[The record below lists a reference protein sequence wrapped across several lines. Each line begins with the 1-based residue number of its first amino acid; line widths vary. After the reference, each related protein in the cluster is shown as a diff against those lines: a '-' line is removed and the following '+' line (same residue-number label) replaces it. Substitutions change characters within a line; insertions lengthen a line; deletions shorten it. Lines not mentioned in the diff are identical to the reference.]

1 LNTYLIQHALDHVW
15 CSPEQDYQHL
25 FQPRRLT
32 VPKGVKRFVD
42 VEWLRLQ
49 LPDSVYRYHVYQI
62 GQLSPDFLNLLP
74 DTQRWYTGT
83 EAVNRN
89 EITIDLY
96 TQKGLH
102 IPLFESYFRKTE
114 TFNLIIAIRDQP
126 RIFSAETNV
135 LYARFYSNAY
145 FTSERS
151 QFLIDRLYTN
161 GKRIGSRVDTL
172 SFQKE
177 INDAKDL
184 GTGFVYV
191 MHNGWLVNN
200 LVTDQVNVD
209 DVVEYVHD
217 TSVDRVWDVTI
228 DSLETFNS
236 TLDSVRK
243 YLIKQPNAATDSI
256 DYHDDLDF
264 WVYRT
269 GETFLKGIFFH
280 KGHTNCLRMVTHS
293 AYAMAVQSVLDHAQK
308 VTDWIPNTLSLR
320 VVIRKSGY
328 DRGLVFETNRIR
340 ELYRLS
346 DLATL
351 QAMVGAHALVPEW
364 QAAHLEASA
373 YTAIMAKTLGAIT
386 SPDVQ
391 LAYGYNAV
399 SKIVG
404 EALHRPIVED
414 GRRVVHPP
422 FKLRY
427 RATAYEYTIAG
438 TLIDFHYHN
447 EGRIYT
453 VKSPE
458 AYYIEFIVGQG
469 GDYSGTIN
477 SATCSH
483 QPSDINL
490 RPFITPK
497 RGGVS
502 INEWRRAT
510 PRTEYVQ
517 NDQGIL
523 WLIDFE
529 DYATAIR
536 NDHQFLSKH
545 LELAPLDGLLT
556 FTIEAK
562 EIVGTAEVTQAMEFP
577 TGKLDLFLNGHP
589 LIENLDFFV
598 QWPTVV
604 ICNKEYLLPALPT
617 QKVTVRATNFPTDTA
632 ERLPPNEFGY
642 ITHGYISRNNR
653 FDVRDDRVL
662 RYLIEGRL
670 WAYSD
675 LTFSEDL
682 AQVTVPGVRNGA
694 PYLIDEIIVPMD
706 ELENNET
713 YRFRDQARVVDQHV
727 SDYLTLYYPEPEILG
742 PSIIE
747 RRYQVLSPFVSRI
760 HHALSTGFLY
770 PEGIKGQYSV
780 EDLCEWVKDYLPL
793 LDYDPILNGVDDR
806 YVNVQPHQ
814 FFTETTLDIYQYTFL
829 ERVIQHYLQG
839 RVDLTSHVRVK
850 AGWL

>member
-1 LNTYLIQHALDHVW
+1 LNKYIVEHALKNVW

-25 FQPRRLT
+25 FQPQRIT
-32 VPKGVKRFVD
+32 SPKGVKRFVD

-49 LPDSVYRYHVYQI
+49 LPDQTNTYHVYQI

-114 TFNLIIAIRDQP
+114 THNLIIAIRDQP
-126 RIFSAETNV
+126 RIFKASENV
-135 LYARFYSNAY
+135 LYVRFYSNAY
-145 FTSERS
+145 FTSTRS
-151 QFLIDRLYTN
+151 HPTEDRLYTK
-161 GKRIGSRVDTL
+161 GKRITHRVDTIA
-172 SFQKE
+172 FQKE
-177 INDAKDL
+177 INDTRAGWKGL
-184 GTGFVYV
+184 VYV
-191 MHNGWLVNN
+191 MHNGWLVDN
-200 LVTDQVNVD
+200 LVIDNVAVD

-217 TSVDRVWDVTI
+217 TSVDRVWNVTVK
-228 DSLETFNS
+228 SLETFNS

-264 WVYRT
+264 WVYRKSDT
-269 GETFLKGIFFH
+269 LLKGIFFH
-280 KGHTNCLRMVTHS
+280 KGHTGCLRMVTHS
-293 AYAMAVQSVLDHAQK
+293 AYAMPVQSVLDHAQK
-308 VTDWIPNTLSLR
+308 VEGWLASTLSLR
-320 VVIRKSGY
+320 IVIRKSGY

-351 QAMVGAHALVPEW
+351 QALVGPHALVPEW

-373 YTAIMAKTLGAIT
+373 YTAIMAKTLGAVT
-386 SPDVQ
+386 SSDVQ
-391 LAYGYNAV
+391 LAYGYNAI

-404 EALHRPIVED
+404 EALHHPIVVD
-414 GRRVVHPP
+414 GRRIIYPP

-427 RATAYEYTIAG
+427 RATAYEYTVAG
-438 TLIDFHYHN
+438 TLIDFHYHQ
-447 EGRIYT
+447 EGRIYI
-453 VKSPE
+453 VHSPL
-458 AYYIEFIVGQG
+458 AHYVEFIVGQG

-477 SATCSH
+477 DATCTQ
-483 QPSDINL
+483 QPTDINL
-490 RPFITPK
+490 KAFISPK

-502 INEWRRAT
+502 TNEWRVAIL
-510 PRTEYVQ
+510 RTEYVQ
-517 NDQGIL
+517 NNQGIL
-523 WLIDFE
+523 WLIDLD
-529 DYATAIR
+529 DYTTAIR

-556 FTIEAK
+556 FRIEAM
-562 EIVGTAEVTQAMEFP
+562 ETTGTAVSKREMQFP

-598 QWPTVV
+598 DWPTVV
-604 ICNKEYLLPALPT
+604 ICNKEYLLPELET
-617 QKVTVRATNFPTDTA
+617 QKVTIRATNFPSETA

-642 ITHGYISRNNR
+642 ITHGYLSRNNR

-675 LTFSEDL
+675 LKFSEDL
-682 AQVTVPGVRNGA
+682 ARVTAPGVRNGA

-713 YRFRDQARVVDQHV
+713 YRFRALSRMTDQHV
-727 SDYLTLYYPEPEILG
+727 SDYLTLYYPEPVITG

-760 HHALSTGFLY
+760 HHALSTGFFY

-780 EDLCEWVKDYLPL
+780 EDLCEWVEDYLPL
-793 LDYDPILNGVDDR
+793 LEFDPILKGVDDR
-806 YVNVQPHQ
+806 YVDVQPHQ